1 MRACA
6 TTSGL
11 EIERK
16 AKGGGLASAARGRVL
31 AGAMLGMSLILAA
44 PAGWASQSGALRN
57 GVGRSSPRAPGYLGI
72 EFHDLTDEQANALH
86 LRRPHGVEV
95 LMVDHDGPASQSGV
109 KAHDIITG
117 MNGNVVPSG
126 EALRRMIHDTG
137 AGVPIVLNVFRD
149 GHTLTIQT
157 KLANRED
164 VERRAWARVTT
175 PDPQPANAPAA
186 PGVAESFSG
195 QPSAAPARGQ
205 SFIGSMLH
213 GPFTGMM
220 LENMQPQL
228 ASFFGAPKGEGLLV
242 QAVQAGSP
250 AALAGVAAA
259 DVILRADGVTLRTTS
274 DWTKHLHA
282 KKGSPIS
289 LGVLRQH
296 REMTLTLQPDSKKK

>member
-1 MRACA
+1 MRVCA

-16 AKGGGLASAARGRVL
+16 PKSPQLPSAARRRVL
-31 AGAMLGMSLILAA
+31 LAAILGMSFMLAA
-44 PAGWASQSGALRN
+44 PAGWASQSGVLRA
-57 GVGRSSPRAPGYLGI
+57 GVGRGSPHAPGYLGI
-72 EFHDLTDEQANALH
+72 EFHDLTDEQAAALH

-95 LMVDHDGPASQSGV
+95 LMVDHDGPACQSGV
-109 KAHDIITG
+109 QAHDIITG
-117 MNGNVVPSG
+117 MNGNVVSSG

-137 AGVPIVLNVFRD
+137 AGVPVVLNVFRE
-149 GHTLTIQT
+149 GRTLTIHT

-175 PDPQPANAPAA
+175 PDPPPSPAPAA
-186 PGVAESFSG
+186 PGVESFRG
-195 QPSAAPARGQ
+195 EAAPVKGQ
-205 SFIGSMLH
+205 SFIGTMLH

-220 LENMQPQL
+220 LEAMQPQL
-228 ASFFGAPKGEGLLV
+228 ATFFGAPKGEGLLV

-259 DVILRADGVTLRTTS
+259 DVILRADGVPLRTTS

-282 KKGSPIS
+282 KKGSAIS
-289 LGVLRQH
+289 LSVLRQH
-296 REMTLTLQPDSKKK
+296 RELTLTLPPDSRKK